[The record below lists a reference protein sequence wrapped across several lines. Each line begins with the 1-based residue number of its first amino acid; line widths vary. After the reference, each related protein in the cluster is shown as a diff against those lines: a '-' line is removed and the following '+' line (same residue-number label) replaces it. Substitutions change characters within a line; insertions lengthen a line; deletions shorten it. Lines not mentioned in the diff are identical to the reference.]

1 MVSAQNPRRKP
12 PGPCQFSV
20 AMTWTGTLPA
30 VLLFVL
36 AALGLP
42 VANGLLVA
50 ACSLSLIAMQGL

>member
-1 MVSAQNPRRKP
+1 MVSAQNPRRKA

-30 VLLFVL
+30 VLFVL

-50 ACSLSLIAMQGL
+50 AYSLSLVAMQGL